1 MSTKDWAE
9 KDYYKILGVSKDA
22 KPEEIK
28 KAFRKIARDNHPDSH
43 PGDKAA
49 EARFKE
55 ASEANDVLSNVKKRK
70 EYDQARS
77 LFGSAGGFRFPRGG
91 AQTSVNVEDF
101 LRTASNGDGFGDLLG
116 NLFGA
121 SGGRRTASRSPRRGA
136 DVEGETTISFDD
148 AVSGTTVTM
157 DMVSQAPCQAC
168 RGTGA
173 RAGTV
178 PRVCSTCQGSG
189 MHASS
194 AGGVFEMTEPC
205 PDCHGRGMIVED
217 PCQVCH
223 GSGRAKSTKS
233 MQIRIPAGVEDGQ
246 RIRIKGKGS
255 PGENGGKAGDLYVKV
270 TVRPHEIFGRDG
282 HNLTVTVPVTFPEA
296 TLGAE
301 VEVPTL
307 AGTTVRLR
315 IPAGTPN
322 GRTFR
327 VRGRGVPRSDGSR
340 GDLLATV
347 EIAVPESLDD
357 DARHVVE
364 RLRDSLPQA
373 TPRPWEVK

>member
-1 MSTKDWAE
+1 
-9 KDYYKILGVSKDA
+9 
-22 KPEEIK
+22 
-28 KAFRKIARDNHPDSH
+28 
-43 PGDKAA
+43 
-49 EARFKE
+49 
-55 ASEANDVLSNVKKRK
+55 
-70 EYDQARS
+70 
-77 LFGSAGGFRFPRGG
+77 
-91 AQTSVNVEDF
+91 
-101 LRTASNGDGFGDLLG
+101 
-116 NLFGA
+116 
-121 SGGRRTASRSPRRGA
+121 
-136 DVEGETTISFDD
+136 
-148 AVSGTTVTM
+148 
-157 DMVSQAPCQAC
+157 
-168 RGTGA
+168 
-173 RAGTV
+173 
-178 PRVCSTCQGSG
+178 
-189 MHASS
+189 
-194 AGGVFEMTEPC
+194 
-205 PDCHGRGMIVED
+205 
-217 PCQVCH
+217 
-223 GSGRAKSTKS
+223 

>member
-1 MSTKDWAE
+1 
-9 KDYYKILGVSKDA
+9 
-22 KPEEIK
+22 
-28 KAFRKIARDNHPDSH
+28 
-43 PGDKAA
+43 
-49 EARFKE
+49 
-55 ASEANDVLSNVKKRK
+55 
-70 EYDQARS
+70 
-77 LFGSAGGFRFPRGG
+77 
-91 AQTSVNVEDF
+91 
-101 LRTASNGDGFGDLLG
+101 
-116 NLFGA
+116 
-121 SGGRRTASRSPRRGA
+121 
-136 DVEGETTISFDD
+136 
-148 AVSGTTVTM
+148 
-157 DMVSQAPCQAC
+157 
-168 RGTGA
+168 
-173 RAGTV
+173 
-178 PRVCSTCQGSG
+178 
-189 MHASS
+189 
-194 AGGVFEMTEPC
+194 
-205 PDCHGRGMIVED
+205 
-217 PCQVCH
+217 
-223 GSGRAKSTKS
+223 
-233 MQIRIPAGVEDGQ
+233 
-246 RIRIKGKGS
+246 
-255 PGENGGKAGDLYVKV
+255 V

>member
-101 LRTASNGDGFGDLLG
+101 LRTASNGDGFGDLFG

-168 RGTGA
+168 RGLELGLVPFRECA
-173 RAGTV
+173 RPVKG
-178 PRVCSTCQGSG
+178 RVC
-189 MHASS
+189 M
-194 AGGVFEMTEPC
+194 
-205 PDCHGRGMIVED
+205 
-217 PCQVCH
+217 
-223 GSGRAKSTKS
+223 
-233 MQIRIPAGVEDGQ
+233 
-246 RIRIKGKGS
+246 
-255 PGENGGKAGDLYVKV
+255 
-270 TVRPHEIFGRDG
+270 
-282 HNLTVTVPVTFPEA
+282 
-296 TLGAE
+296 
-301 VEVPTL
+301 L
-307 AGTTVRLR
+307 ARLV
-315 IPAGTPN
+315 GC
-322 GRTFR
+322 
-327 VRGRGVPRSDGSR
+327 SR
-340 GDLLATV
+340 
-347 EIAVPESLDD
+347 
-357 DARHVVE
+357 
-364 RLRDSLPQA
+364 
-373 TPRPWEVK
+373 